1 MPAGEV
7 TRESVCPTLPSF
19 LHGDRGRPPTSDGAS
34 DAVSGFWTLSA
45 GVGAPPPS
53 PLWPTLR
60 ACSHFCRASSKSSMP
75 ENTRGRREGGSQSH
89 PRGDEAQQEAK
100 ARAGPELG
108 RAVQP
113 GRDFLQ
119 AGQYPGLLQAG
130 LSSDQKGPQRSD
142 GGRGGGA
149 GTEEVTCPAQTPRG
163 PFPPPHCH
171 PPQALG

>member
-75 ENTRGRREGGSQSH
+75 ENTRGRREGHSLTLEGMRRSRRQR
-89 PRGDEAQQEAK
+89 PGQDQNW
-100 ARAGPELG
+100 AGPSSPAVTSCRLVSIQAFSRQVCLLTRKG
-108 RAVQP
+108 RKGVT
-113 GRDFLQ
+113 GDVG
-119 AGQYPGLLQAG
+119 AGQEL
-130 LSSDQKGPQRSD
+130 KK
-142 GGRGGGA
+142 
-149 GTEEVTCPAQTPRG
+149 
-163 PFPPPHCH
+163 
-171 PPQALG
+171 